1 MCCKGG
7 KCKYIISSVCWQ
19 TKYRELF
26 HFTNSQSFGNGDDF
40 PVYGTIGNTN
50 GLIILKS
57 GAQVSLI
64 KKSIEKN
71 KLIKSNIGILYGVT
85 GSKPKIYGETEE
97 SLMLPPEVIFNCK
110 FIVTDLPNEY
120 IGILGL
126 DDLEK

>member
-1 MCCKGG
+1 M
-7 KCKYIISSVCWQ
+7 INQ
-19 TKYRELF
+19 YRELL

-71 KLIKSNIGILYGVT
+71 KLIKSNIGIYCVGLT
-85 GSKPKIYGETEE
+85 GSKPKMYGETEE

-110 FIVTDLPNEY
+110 FIVIIDLPNEY

-126 DDLEK
+126 DDLKK